1 MKTLIFN
8 IRSSFGTVPVAY
20 KLGLLMSGLTVLI
33 LSTLWFIVSIHLTR
47 VLEHQLNLLGNTIAS
62 QTAGS
67 AAELVLAEDLLSLS
81 VILSQAVQADD
92 IVFARIRDTKNKTLA
107 ESGGGRF
114 AIDDKLPDQ
123 LVMFTAPIRFQDVT
137 AGYADIILNKT
148 SMQQAISQSNHWM
161 TIATLLLL
169 AFSVLLAMIL
179 GKNLTQPILKLI
191 KATDAIRNGDFEFR
205 LHTSRQDEFGILM
218 NSFNEMADGLK
229 ERHQIK
235 ATFNRYLDPRIA
247 LQLMDNLENPSL
259 PMGYT
264 QASILFVDIVSF
276 TRLCEHAKPE
286 QIARL
291 LNIYYDTF
299 YRCVSAFGGII
310 DKFMG
315 DGAMALFG
323 APQSDNEHSFNAI
336 CASTLFLELSQRFNQ
351 LPELQDLNT
360 IEFRLGLHSGE
371 VIAGSLGGKDRLQY
385 TAVGDTVN
393 IASRL
398 CNYGEINRLTL
409 SQASVDHAQGNSR
422 LRVSDP
428 HIMTVKGKQSQIQ
441 VCVLRALQPDYATL
455 ISKRAKTLGEQL
467 GLTRAASRKLLKKGF
482 KNTPLRI
489 AI

>member
-1 MKTLIFN
+1 MKSPAFTL
-8 IRSSFGTVPVAY
+8 RHCLGTLPVAY

-47 VLEHQLNLLGNTIAS
+47 VLEHQQNLLGNTIAT

-67 AAELVLAEDLLSLS
+67 AAELVLAEDLLSLN
-81 VILSQAVQADD
+81 VILSQTVQSDD
-92 IVFARIRDTKNKTLA
+92 IVFARIRDTKNKILA

-114 AIDDKLPDQ
+114 PLEGKLPDQ
-123 LVMFTAPIRFQDVT
+123 LVMYTAAIHFQDVT
-137 AGYADIILNKT
+137 AGYADIILDKT
-148 SMQQAISQSNHWM
+148 SMQHAITQSNHWM

-169 AFSVLLAMIL
+169 AFSVLVAMIL

-191 KATDAIRNGDFEFR
+191 HATDAIRQGDFELR
-205 LHTSRQDEFGILM
+205 LTTSRQDELGQLM
-218 NSFNEMADGLK
+218 HSFNEMADGLK

-264 QASILFVDIVSF
+264 QASVLFVDIVSF
-276 TRLCEHAKPE
+276 TRLCEQAKPE

-323 APQSDNEHSFNAI
+323 APQADREHSFNAI
-336 CASTLFLELSQRFNQ
+336 CASALFLELSQRFNQ
-351 LPELQDLNT
+351 LTELQGLNT

-428 HIMTVKGKQSQIQ
+428 YVMTVKGKQAQIQ
-441 VCVLRALQPDYATL
+441 VCVLRALQPDHVTL
-455 ISKRAKTLGEQL
+455 INKRAKSLAEQL
-467 GLTRAASRKLLKKGF
+467 GLSRVLSRKLLKKGF
-482 KNTPLRI
+482 KSAPLRT
-489 AI
+489 AV

>member
-1 MKTLIFN
+1 MKRTVSLI
-8 IRSSFGTVPVAY
+8 RRQLGTVPVAY

-33 LSTLWFIVSIHLTR
+33 LSTLWFVVSIHVTR
-47 VLEHQLNLLGNTIAS
+47 VLEQQLSLLGNTIAT
-62 QTAGS
+62 QTASS

-92 IVFARIRDTKNKTLA
+92 IVFARIRDTKNKVLS

-114 AIDDKLPDQ
+114 AVEDTLPDQ
-123 LVMFTAPIRFQDVT
+123 LVMYTAPIRFQDVT
-137 AGYADIILNKT
+137 AGYADIILDKT
-148 SMQQAISQSNHWM
+148 SMQAAITESNHWM

-169 AFSVLLAMIL
+169 AFSILLAMIL
-179 GKNLTQPILKLI
+179 GKNLTQPILRLI
-191 KATDAIRNGDFEFR
+191 TATDAIRSGDFEFR
-205 LHTSRQDEFGILM
+205 LRSSRQDELGILM

-264 QASILFVDIVSF
+264 QASVLFVDIVSF
-276 TRLCEHAKPE
+276 TRLCEQAKPE
-286 QIARL
+286 QVAYL

-299 YRCVSAFGGII
+299 YRCVAAFGGII

-323 APQSDNEHSFNAI
+323 TPQPDREHSFNAI
-336 CASTLFLELSQRFNQ
+336 CAASLFLELSQRFNQ
-351 LPELQDLNT
+351 LVALKDLNT

-409 SQASVDHAQGNSR
+409 SQVSVDHAQGNSR
-422 LRVSDP
+422 LCVSDP
-428 HIMTVKGKQSQIQ
+428 HIMVVKGKQQQIQ
-441 VCVLRALQPDYATL
+441 VCVLHALQPNYAAL
-455 ISKRAKTLGEQL
+455 INKRAKSLGEQL
-467 GLTRAASRKLLKKGF
+467 GLSRVLSRKLLKKGF
-482 KNTPLRI
+482 KSQPLRA